1 MVRAGTDWGGNSA
14 VLTGKGRVQLV
25 VANATSRNG
34 AMKGIECFTFVFGD
48 EAGLARPQPPQNF
61 GNTRPVFAM

>member
-25 VANATSRNG
+25 VANTTSSRNG
-34 AMKGIECFTFVFGD
+34 AMKGIERFTFVFND
-48 EAGLARPQPPQNF
+48 EVGLARPQLPTF
-61 GNTRPVFAM
+61 IHRLW